1 MRTPRHAKRLHS
13 GQIPL
18 PKRSLVA
25 AKNAALSH
33 FLRSE
38 KINTNMFRKI
48 TGGRTRS
55 GRYADGGRF
64 PAKLLPDGAG
74 PFSPVRRLFLE
85 HLKQAHDL
93 DQLRFFGNIADLAS
107 PVALN
112 RTLGTKHI
120 LRRQRFGY
128 ARRQE
133 QLGAGKFKPIKS
145 RSPQARY
152 NVTFSMKD
160 MLSRRFASK
169 FGSPCT
175 DAAKGSYEKLPA

>member
-1 MRTPRHAKRLHS
+1 MLSRPNVDRFLLFLSAEMINGIAGLEFHAELITQGAAAFGGLSR
-13 GQIPL
+13 PL
-18 PKRSLVA
+18 P
-25 AKNAALSH
+25 
-33 FLRSE
+33 
-38 KINTNMFRKI
+38 M
-48 TGGRTRS
+48 
-55 GRYADGGRF
+55 GRF